1 MKTERSL
8 LCSVKVEEICE
19 VFFLGLT
26 VNAVRDFF
34 TEELV
39 EERKGREKIFDEIR
53 KKQVDEKKDE
63 KKNWNEKKTKKREEG
78 LVGIFFFFN
87 YNYSSSQQIKNKI
100 YHNSCGVNVKRKLNL
115 LIKY

>member
-53 KKQVDEKKDE
+53 KKQVDEKKD
-63 KKNWNEKKTKKREEG
+63 KKKIGMKRRQKRG
-78 LVGIFFFFN
+78 KRVWWDFFFFFN

>member
-1 MKTERSL
+1 M
-8 LCSVKVEEICE
+8 KVEEICE

-63 KKNWNEKKTKKREEG
+63 KKLE
-78 LVGIFFFFN
+78 
-87 YNYSSSQQIKNKI
+87 
-100 YHNSCGVNVKRKLNL
+100 
-115 LIKY
+115 

>member
-1 MKTERSL
+1 M
-8 LCSVKVEEICE
+8 
-19 VFFLGLT
+19 
-26 VNAVRDFF
+26 
-34 TEELV
+34 
-39 EERKGREKIFDEIR
+39 DEIG

-63 KKNWNEKKTKKREEG
+63 KKIGMKRRQKRG
-78 LVGIFFFFN
+78 KRVWWDIIFFFN